1 MTNSEMSLAYTLFC
15 IKYDGWNVIDIPN
28 IKHASPIKKIE
39 FENIFMDG
47 SIFGF
52 YTTKNINLDRNT
64 LFYRLGD
71 TLKLNRSGNENL
83 ANLNLNSYSSLES
96 FSKDF
101 EISLEDIV

>member
-15 IKYDGWNVIDIPN
+15 IKYDGWNVRDIPN

-47 SIFGF
+47 SKFGF
-52 YTTKNINLDRNT
+52 NTTKNINLDRNT

-71 TLKLNRSGNENL
+71 TLKLNRSGRENF
-83 ANLNLNSYSSLES
+83 ANPNLNSYSSLES
-96 FSKDF
+96 FLKDF